1 VTSYVTSPRDALE
14 SIKKHE
20 NALMSAHHVDKKKK
34 TGHKDGAIEKDEF
47 RIFLISL
54 RQRLEYFEGFSEIDI
69 HGDGSIDK
77 EEFM

>member
-1 VTSYVTSPRDALE
+1 MTSYVTSPRDALE

-54 RQRLEYFEGFSEIDI
+54 R
-69 HGDGSIDK
+69 
-77 EEFM
+77 